1 MTGFVNIAPWPE
13 SEGENIPSFVGNEL
27 SFLKL
32 GSVLIGLIGDVS
44 NLLESQYSQTVVS
57 QATPLTGHRVLI
69 KY

>member
-13 SEGENIPSFVGNEL
+13 SEGENSFVGKEL